1 MLLLYVLFAQ
11 LLQVV
16 FYAETSQ
23 LASIAAQVTIY
34 PVDPVYLAH

>member
-11 LLQVV
+11 LLPVV
-16 FYAETSQ
+16 SYAETS
-23 LASIAAQVTIY
+23 LPASIAAQVTIY